1 LQVSGLLKDRKLSG
15 EKKLS
20 MQKNRTN
27 TEWQRDLRS
36 DGPSQEEA
44 IIDLRDL
51 LLRATLYTLNR
62 SPGIMVNWD
71 QDEITQWAE
80 DCTQDAL
87 IAVLGHLAEFRGDSK
102 FSTWAYKFAIN
113 TTYMALRRKH
123 WKDVPLDKLTDGYF
137 KDQSQVHDQDLSVLQ
152 GEVWE
157 TIRDTIRDELTE
169 KQRQVLE
176 LIVFDEVPMDVVV
189 QHFGAN
195 RNAIYKLLHDARQKL
210 KLKLL
215 EKGFGTQEA
224 VDLFGTKR

>member
-1 LQVSGLLKDRKLSG
+1 VEETKLSG
-15 EKKLS
+15 ENKFA

-27 TEWQRDLRS
+27 AEWLRDLRAG
-36 DGPSQEEA
+36 GPSQEDA

-51 LLRATLYTLNR
+51 LLRAALYTLNR
-62 SPGIMVNWD
+62 SPGFMINWD
-71 QDEITQWAE
+71 RDDVTQSAE

-113 TTYMALRRKH
+113 TTYMALRRRH
-123 WKDVPLDKLTDGYF
+123 WKDVPLDQLTDGYF
-137 KDQSQVHDQDLSVLQ
+137 KERSQVHDQDLSILR

-157 TIRDTIRDELTE
+157 TIRETIRDELTE

-189 QHFGAN
+189 QHFSAN
-195 RNAIYKLLHDARQKL
+195 RNAIYKLLHDARRKL
-210 KLKLL
+210 KVKLL
-215 EKGFGTQEA
+215 EKGFGTQES